1 MKGQLQLMAVFTVFL
16 ITLPMIAL
24 IKPRDTYSEPADAGI
39 SETVLIYD
47 EDKQETVTL
56 PMREYIIGAVAAQMP
71 ADFEQEALKA
81 QAVLA
86 HTYALRRIRE
96 EELSPT
102 PELNGAHIGSDT
114 SVYQAY
120 FDEPAR
126 RELMGD
132 EYPELSKKLEL
143 AADYALSRF
152 LTFEG
157 EPIIAAF
164 HAVSSGKTESA
175 QEAWGENIPYLV
187 SVESPLDLESP
198 LCESSLTLTEAELKD
213 RLSGIFPEAAE
224 GALSVIVTERSS
236 AGSALTVLL
245 NDNNYVSGRVFASS
259 AGLPSACFEV
269 TPEDGV
275 YIFSCKGRGHLL
287 GMSQTGAD
295 LMAEKGSSCE
305 DILSHYFPAA
315 QLTCTEPAK

>member
-1 MKGQLQLMAVFTVFL
+1 MKGQLQVMAVFAVFL

-24 IKPRDTYSEPADAGI
+24 IKPRSVSSEPAEAEV
-39 SETVLIYD
+39 SETLLFFD
-47 EDKQETVTL
+47 EDKQETIPL

-102 PELNGAHIGSDT
+102 PELGGAHISSNS

-120 FDEPAR
+120 FDESSR
-126 RELMGD
+126 RELLGD
-132 EYPELSKKLEL
+132 GYSELSKKLEL
-143 AADYALSRF
+143 AADYALSRW

-164 HAVSSGKTESA
+164 HAVSSGRTESA

-198 LCESSLTLTEAELKD
+198 LCLSEITLTEAELKD
-213 RLSGIFPEAAE
+213 RLSGIFPEMT
-224 GALSVIVTERSS
+224 SDDITVKVTERSS

-245 NDNNYVSGRVFASS
+245 GENSYVSGRVFA
-259 AGLPSACFEV
+259 AALGLPSACFEV
-269 TPEDGV
+269 TAGEGSCT
-275 YIFSCKGRGHLL
+275 FTCKGRGHLL
-287 GMSQTGAD
+287 GMSQTGAE
-295 LMAEKGSSCE
+295 LMAEEGSSCE
-305 DILSHYFPAA
+305 EILSHYFPDA
-315 QLTCTEPAK
+315 LLKCSERVG